1 MLHIQKNN
9 ERSFHWPLCGW
20 IRALVAAL
28 EPPFPRFPCFVLS
41 FVVMLNVSLLSISP
55 PLSWV
60 SPPLSLTLSL
70 FAFLTIS
77 ECSFHSLST
86 NDLTDR
92 ESSLPGGL
100 CGPCN
105 THTHT
110 TQAEGQ
116 WDDIILSHTDTDIS
130 PTPLLSIREHV
141 GNVLY

>member
-1 MLHIQKNN
+1 MPVCKNRHQRCAVLPNSVLIYVLLLSVLTGLQYEGVKFLLMLHIQKDN

-92 ESSLPGGL
+92 E
-100 CGPCN
+100 
-105 THTHT
+105 
-110 TQAEGQ
+110 
-116 WDDIILSHTDTDIS
+116 
-130 PTPLLSIREHV
+130 
-141 GNVLY
+141 

>member
-1 MLHIQKNN
+1 MPVCKNRHQRCAVLPNSVLIYVLLLSVLTGLQHEGVKFLLMLHIQKDN

-92 ESSLPGGL
+92 E
-100 CGPCN
+100 
-105 THTHT
+105 
-110 TQAEGQ
+110 
-116 WDDIILSHTDTDIS
+116 
-130 PTPLLSIREHV
+130 
-141 GNVLY
+141 